1 MRERTE
7 HIMKDQA
14 PGPGAMV
21 TGLAWYRR
29 EQWARL
35 REISEDVG
43 ELEDT
48 YDEWLASATRVLRE
62 LRRSGAGVRKVDVDV
77 EDLLGWCNER
87 GRPVNGA
94 SRANYVAEKM
104 RRKAVKRGERH
115 P

>member
-1 MRERTE
+1 
-7 HIMKDQA
+7 MKDKA

-35 REISEDVG
+35 REISEDADA
-43 ELEDT
+43 LEDT
-48 YDEWLASATRVLRE
+48 YDDWLASATRALRE
-62 LRRSGAGVRKVDVDV
+62 LRRSGVRVRRVDVDV

-87 GRPVNGA
+87 GRAVNGA

-104 RRKAVKRGERH
+104 RRKAVQPGERH
-115 P
+115 R